1 MRLTILAEGS
11 TRWQRFI
18 KHWGLSVLIDD
29 DILFDTFGKPS
40 YALKQ
45 LNRFKVDIKKIKHI
59 IISHDDWDH
68 VSGLWKIL
76 ERNNDV
82 TVYICP
88 HFSPDIRAKIK
99 WYGARLVEVDKL
111 MEIRSNVYLSGEL
124 QGGSRGGAALP
135 EQYLAIKTP
144 NGIVVIT
151 GCAHPGIV
159 EIVQHAKVSFSSE
172 ICLLIGGFH
181 LKDNSDEVNSGI
193 VTKLKG
199 LGVRQVMPLHC
210 TGRIAQ
216 ELFAREYAQDCIMTK
231 EGQAIEI

>member
-1 MRLTILAEGS
+1 MKITILAEGS
-11 TRWQRFI
+11 TKWQRFI
-18 KHWGLSVLIDD
+18 KHWGLSILIDD
-29 DILFDTFGKPS
+29 DILFDTFGKPE
-40 YALKQ
+40 YVLKQ
-45 LNRFKVDIKKIKHI
+45 LKRFSIDFDKMKHI
-59 IISHDDWDH
+59 VVSHDDWDH

-88 HFSPDIRAKIK
+88 HFSPDIKAKIK
-99 WYGARLVEVDKL
+99 RYGARFVEVDKL
-111 MEIRSNVYLSGEL
+111 TEIRSNVYLSGEL
-124 QGGSRGGAALP
+124 QGGSRGGVALP

-144 NGIVVIT
+144 KGIVVIT

-159 EIVQHAKVSFSSE
+159 EIVQHAKVNFNSE

-193 VTKLKG
+193 ITKLRG
-199 LGVRQVMPLHC
+199 LGVRKVMPLHC

-216 ELFAREYAQDCIMTK
+216 ELFTKEYGQSCIMTNK
-231 EGQAIEI
+231 GQTIEI